1 MAEERSNE
9 WVLDFIKRHLP
20 EGVRESFEKEDPANS
35 DLVRSFYTMRDRFEK
50 ASPEANIE
58 YACLSFVMI
67 RLLSVYYKMSDEFGF
82 RTFALET
89 YLGINGMDIED
100 LKKEKKRHGF
110 SLVK

>member
-1 MAEERSNE
+1 MAKERSKE
-9 WVLDFIKRHLP
+9 WVHEFIKNHLP
-20 EGVRESFEKEDPANS
+20 EEMKESFEKEDPQNS

-89 YLGINGMDIED
+89 YLGINGVHMED
-100 LKKEKKRHGF
+100 LKKEKKRQGF